1 MISLKYFSIL
11 IVSLIVY
18 WLIPR
23 QRLRNILLIVS
34 SLYFIYSLDR
44 WSVIVV
50 VSLTIISYCFGLLI
64 YKYKKKAWIHALS
77 VTLVLA
83 VLIVFKYLGFLAG
96 VFNSITAFLN
106 VLPAFE
112 IKHLLLPLGISY
124 ISFKHI
130 SCLTDIKWGLVEP
143 GSFIDFLLYSSLF
156 TIFVAGP
163 IERFERLKPQ
173 LEVKKIDFAWNHV
186 DYGFMRIVFGMFKKL
201 VLADWIGYFISPV
214 WSSPHEY
221 GHLIRILALIGYSFQ
236 IYFDFAGYSDIA
248 IGSSR
253 LFGLKIMEN
262 FNNPY
267 LAPNISQFWR
277 RWHIS
282 LSDWIRDYLFFPLS
296 TVSRKKVWQMFFVP
310 VIAMAICGLWHGA
323 AWHYIFWGVWHGVGL
338 SVLQLWNQRKRK
350 DKKLAKATRAKWFY
364 YAAVFMNFS
373 FVTLGWWWFR

>member
-338 SVLQLWNQRKRK
+338 SVLQLWNQQKRK

-364 YAAVFMNFS
+364 YAAVIMNFS